1 LQPGYNQAIFTY
13 KASKLKKLPKPPGEN
28 SRAEELMAAG
38 RGQGVGIGTGNSGSK
53 PAKAFTGGKFNTP
66 GRWNYMPSSHGI
78 SVREKRTKT
87 MWLGVVRMLQ
97 EQKLMPAIAF
107 GFSRNS
113 LEVLA
118 GHLSSV
124 DLLTKNEKNQ
134 VRQFLRLSVMKR
146 LKGLDARLPSVLF
159 ITDLVRRGLALHHA
173 GMLPL
178 LKEAVEML
186 FQRGLVRLLF
196 ATETFAMGVNMPA
209 RCVLFSTLEK
219 FDGRRHRPLNPG
231 EYTQMAGRAGRRGLD
246 PSGTVIIM
254 VEGIGRS
261 LVSPVLGVPSEG
273 TLSSIIL
280 GTPTKL
286 ASQFKITYSMIL
298 HLHRT
303 NWLSPQDVM
312 RRSFMEAPA
321 LRREIER
328 RQWLARL
335 KARLENTTTLIPSA
349 GASNTSALSWTSKSA
364 SLGSTSVPTGEPV
377 LQVKCPFGQ
386 EECAEKMASYY
397 QACCKFRQL
406 SATLSL
412 VLADQ
417 PFTDLQR
424 VFCPGRLLFVQL
436 PASNPKCT
444 RASQSLPNWLVPA
457 MWNLITWQPSD
468 RLPTRTSH
476 PPYHQVLPVSG
487 VAAAENIPDSESP
500 GVCTHVNA
508 DVDDE
513 DEEDVLCDGEDC
525 WMKPT
530 PFPPQLMPLFIPESF
545 DDSLARLTLL
555 SDQNSRSL
563 VRLCD
568 NVVQFKS
575 HRFGANSSITL
586 SEQLT
591 RAIDRHLRELTASA
605 AGLRLVVGA
614 NTSGAD
620 TELPQLVLA
629 TNQALWNLVQPFQT
643 GDPDGSISSSG
654 CSVYD
659 ELWSLG
665 DELVN
670 SLIPSS
676 SIPSSNSLAPLTC
689 PDLVSHLARFH
700 RTCRRRWAVKRLEA
714 SLSDDKLHL
723 NTEYVGR
730 LRVLEEL
737 GFIDAAVERGCLSL
751 KGLVACELQQMEVL
765 LTQLLLEGSFTQLP
779 AADIAALL
787 SCFVLESRT
796 SDAARDEHSTSLAN
810 LLTVLGQSVQLDTGT
825 NTKTAV
831 VNSNN
836 LEHNTLD
843 VPEHLCA
850 PVIKMFEFAANL
862 ESLQKKHG
870 LADPRADT
878 QLNCSLVRA
887 TYAWATGHSF
897 ANLVQ
902 LTDMPEGNVVRGLL
916 RLDELL
922 RHICNAC
929 HRLGDQALGLRMNE
943 ARMAVHRD
951 LVCAPSLYI
960 SEDFTYQP
968 DASV

>member
-1 LQPGYNQAIFTY
+1 MTTEILYNMLCSAADAIRDLEIVIMDEVHYLNDAERGHVWEQIMIMLPKHVLLVMLSATVPNTLEFADWLGRIRDSEIHVVATDRRPVPLEHYLFTGLDGQATDQHLHLLVDQNGNFRSSGYNQAIFTY
-13 KASKLKKLPKPPGEN
+13 KTSKLKKLPKPPGEN
-28 SRAEELMAAG
+28 SRAEELAAAG
-38 RGQGVGIGTGNSGSK
+38 RGQAGKGVGSGTGNSGSK

-66 GRWNYMPSSHGI
+66 GRWNYMPSSDSI

-134 VRQFLRLSVMKR
+134 VRQFLRLSIMKR
-146 LKGLDARLPSVLF
+146 LKGPDAHLPSVLF

-178 LKEAVEML
+178 LKETVEML

-280 GTPTKL
+280 GTPTRL

-349 GASNTSALSWTSKSA
+349 GASSTSALSWTSKST
-364 SLGSTSVPTGEPV
+364 SLGSTSVPVGEPV

-386 EECAEKMASYY
+386 EECAEEMASYY

-417 PFTDLQR
+417 PLTDLQR

-436 PASNPKCT
+436 PASDPKCS
-444 RASQSLPNWLVPA
+444 RVSHSLPNWLVPA
-457 MWNLITWQPSD
+457 MVVDLCKTTVQGQTEVHWNLITWQPSD

-476 PPYHQVLPVSG
+476 PPYHQVLPVND
-487 VAAAENIPDSESP
+487 VAAAAAENIPDSESS
-500 GVCTHVNA
+500 GVCTDLKA

-513 DEEDVLCDGEDC
+513 AEEDVLCDGEDC

-545 DDSLARLTLL
+545 DDSLARLTLM

-575 HRFGANSSITL
+575 HRFGTNSSITL

-605 AGLRLVVGA
+605 AGLRLIVGA
-614 NTSGAD
+614 NTSEAD
-620 TELPQLVLA
+620 IELLQLVLPI
-629 TNQALWNLVQPFQT
+629 NQALWNLVQPFQS
-643 GDPDGSISSSG
+643 GDPDSFTSSVMYGLLPDCPTPLHLGRATRAKSNQDDSGS
-654 CSVYD
+654 SVYD

-676 SIPSSNSLAPLTC
+676 SVPSSHSLAPLTC

-700 RTCRRRWAVKRLEA
+700 RTCRRRWAVKRLDA
-714 SLSDDKLHL
+714 ILSDDKLHL
-723 NTEYVGR
+723 NTGYVG
-730 LRVLEEL
+730 
-737 GFIDAAVERGCLSL
+737 
-751 KGLVACELQQMEVL
+751 
-765 LTQLLLEGSFTQLP
+765 
-779 AADIAALL
+779 
-787 SCFVLESRT
+787 
-796 SDAARDEHSTSLAN
+796 
-810 LLTVLGQSVQLDTGT
+810 
-825 NTKTAV
+825 
-831 VNSNN
+831 
-836 LEHNTLD
+836 
-843 VPEHLCA
+843 
-850 PVIKMFEFAANL
+850 
-862 ESLQKKHG
+862 
-870 LADPRADT
+870 
-878 QLNCSLVRA
+878 
-887 TYAWATGHSF
+887 
-897 ANLVQ
+897 
-902 LTDMPEGNVVRGLL
+902 
-916 RLDELL
+916 
-922 RHICNAC
+922 
-929 HRLGDQALGLRMNE
+929 
-943 ARMAVHRD
+943 
-951 LVCAPSLYI
+951 
-960 SEDFTYQP
+960 
-968 DASV
+968 

>member
-1 LQPGYNQAIFTY
+1 
-13 KASKLKKLPKPPGEN
+13 
-28 SRAEELMAAG
+28 MA
-38 RGQGVGIGTGNSGSK
+38 
-53 PAKAFTGGKFNTP
+53 
-66 GRWNYMPSSHGI
+66 
-78 SVREKRTKT
+78 
-87 MWLGVVRMLQ
+87 
-97 EQKLMPAIAF
+97 
-107 GFSRNS
+107 
-113 LEVLA
+113 
-118 GHLSSV
+118 
-124 DLLTKNEKNQ
+124 
-134 VRQFLRLSVMKR
+134 
-146 LKGLDARLPSVLF
+146 
-159 ITDLVRRGLALHHA
+159 
-173 GMLPL
+173 
-178 LKEAVEML
+178 
-186 FQRGLVRLLF
+186 
-196 ATETFAMGVNMPA
+196 
-209 RCVLFSTLEK
+209 
-219 FDGRRHRPLNPG
+219 
-231 EYTQMAGRAGRRGLD
+231 
-246 PSGTVIIM
+246 
-254 VEGIGRS
+254 
-261 LVSPVLGVPSEG
+261 
-273 TLSSIIL
+273 
-280 GTPTKL
+280 
-286 ASQFKITYSMIL
+286 
-298 HLHRT
+298 
-303 NWLSPQDVM
+303 
-312 RRSFMEAPA
+312 
-321 LRREIER
+321 
-328 RQWLARL
+328 
-335 KARLENTTTLIPSA
+335 
-349 GASNTSALSWTSKSA
+349 
-364 SLGSTSVPTGEPV
+364 
-377 LQVKCPFGQ
+377 
-386 EECAEKMASYY
+386 
-397 QACCKFRQL
+397 
-406 SATLSL
+406 
-412 VLADQ
+412 
-417 PFTDLQR
+417 DLQR

-436 PASNPKCT
+436 PASDPKCT

-457 MWNLITWQPSD
+457 MVIDLCKTTVQGQTEVHWNLITWQPSD
-468 RLPTRTSH
+468 RFLTRTSH
-476 PPYHQVLPVSG
+476 PPYRQVLPMNDVT
-487 VAAAENIPDSESP
+487 AAANTPDSESA
-500 GVCTHVNA
+500 GVCTDVDA

-513 DEEDVLCDGEDC
+513 AEEDVLRDGEDC

-555 SDQNSRSL
+555 SDQHSRSL

-591 RAIDRHLRELTASA
+591 RAIDRHSRELTASA

-620 TELPQLVLA
+620 TELPQLVLT

-643 GDPDGSISSSG
+643 GDPDGSTSSVMYGLLPDCPTPLHLGRATRAKSNQDDSG
-654 CSVYD
+654 SSVYD
-659 ELWSLG
+659 ELWSLS

-676 SIPSSNSLAPLTC
+676 SVPSSNPLAPLTC
-689 PDLVSHLARFH
+689 PDLVSHFARFH

-787 SCFVLESRT
+787 SCFVIESRT
-796 SDAARDEHSTSLAN
+796 SDLARDDQSTSLAN
-810 LLTVLGQSVQLDTGT
+810 LLTVLTESVQPDTDA
-825 NTKTAV
+825 NTKTAAV
-831 VNSNN
+831 DSKN
-836 LEHNTLD
+836 LERKIVD
-843 VPEHLCA
+843 VPEHLRA
-850 PVIKMFEFAANL
+850 PVMKMFEYAVNL

-870 LADPRADT
+870 LSDPRADT

-916 RLDELL
+916 KLDELL

-960 SEDFTYQP
+960 SEDFIYTP
-968 DASV
+968 DTSV